1 MTTDFNAHDLMAKHK
16 LQTQKHLGLYA
27 LKILFYLVSL
37 FCIYSEASAVE
48 KLNVALNPVDG
59 VQRTAVYKQIQK
71 FEQANPQIKVSIRVT
86 EHETYKT
93 AIENIL
99 SSKDDKIDM
108 FFWFGGSKLRSFAD
122 NGWLRPVSE
131 MWRNQNWNGTFSAA
145 SRLSVTRNGE
155 QYGLPLYY
163 YQWGIYYRK
172 SIFKKLGIEIPQ
184 NWQELLAAGQAI
196 KKANVIP
203 FTLGSKNDWPAAAWF
218 DYLNLRIN
226 GLEFHQELLSGCQS
240 FSGQRVTAVLAHWK
254 KLIKQGFFIENH
266 NELNWKDA
274 LAYLYQGH
282 AAMMLMGNFFTA
294 NIPSSRKDDIGFFP
308 FPKIAEDMD
317 SFEDAPIDVLA
328 ISAFAKNKR
337 PAMKLMQFL
346 AQATAQSE
354 LAAELSMIPPRIDA
368 TLSNDKYIQAGN
380 ALLTN
385 ASGLAQFYD
394 RATSPEF
401 SSASMP
407 LFIKFM
413 NSPDGI
419 EEIQEELTRAQDG
432 AYRGQDLF
440 CPNKF
445 QHPY

>member
-1 MTTDFNAHDLMAKHK
+1 MK
-16 LQTQKHLGLYA
+16 L
-27 LKILFYLVSL
+27 LFYLVSL
-37 FCIYSEASAVE
+37 FCVYAEASSVE
-48 KLNVALNPVDG
+48 ELNVALNPVDG
-59 VQRTAVYKQIQK
+59 GQRTAVYKQIQK
-71 FEQANPQIKVSIRVT
+71 FEQANPQVKVSIRVT

-317 SFEDAPIDVLA
+317 SFEDAPIDVLV
-328 ISAFAKNKR
+328 ISAFARNKR

>member
-1 MTTDFNAHDLMAKHK
+1 MK
-16 LQTQKHLGLYA
+16 L
-27 LKILFYLVSL
+27 LFYLVSL
-37 FCIYSEASAVE
+37 FCVYAEASSVE
-48 KLNVALNPVDG
+48 ELNVALNPVDG

-155 QYGLPLYY
+155 QFGLPLYY

-184 NWQELLAAGQAI
+184 NWPELLAAGQVI
-196 KKANVIP
+196 KKANFTP
-203 FTLGSKNDWPAAAWF
+203 FTLGSKDSWPAAGWF

-240 FSGQRVTAVLAHWK
+240 FSDQRVTAVLEHWK
-254 KLIKQGFFIENH
+254 QLIAQDFFIENH

-308 FPKIAEDMD
+308 FPKIAEDIE

-328 ISAFAKNKR
+328 ISAFAKNKQ
-337 PAMKLMQFL
+337 PAAKLMQFL

-354 LAAELSMIPPRIDA
+354 LAAELSMIPPRIGA
-368 TLSNDKYIQAGN
+368 TLSDDKYIQAGN

-394 RATSPEF
+394 RDTSPEF
-401 SSASMP
+401 SRASMP

-413 NSPDGI
+413 NSPYGI
-419 EEIQEELTRAQDG
+419 EAIQEELTQAQDRV
-432 AYRGQDLF
+432 YRGQDLL

-445 QHPY
+445 QHPH

>member
-1 MTTDFNAHDLMAKHK
+1 MK
-16 LQTQKHLGLYA
+16 L
-27 LKILFYLVSL
+27 LFYLVSL
-37 FCIYSEASAVE
+37 FCVYAEASSVE
-48 KLNVALNPVDG
+48 ELNVALNPVDG
-59 VQRTAVYKQIQK
+59 GQRTAVYKQIQK
-71 FEQANPQIKVSIRVT
+71 FEQANPQVKVSIRVT

-184 NWQELLAAGQAI
+184 NWQELLVAGQAI

-328 ISAFAKNKR
+328 ISAFARNKR